1 MQVES
6 VTLCPREEALVR
18 PSTCSSANT
27 APGSPDH
34 TLLLRFVRPCSR
46 PWTMP
51 VAAAEESTGQQPVVE
66 QEQSAAEGAP
76 ESRVGAEPI
85 DKDVDETQEGEE
97 RNDPKARSW

>member
-1 MQVES
+1 
-6 VTLCPREEALVR
+6 
-18 PSTCSSANT
+18 
-27 APGSPDH
+27 
-34 TLLLRFVRPCSR
+34 
-46 PWTMP
+46 MP